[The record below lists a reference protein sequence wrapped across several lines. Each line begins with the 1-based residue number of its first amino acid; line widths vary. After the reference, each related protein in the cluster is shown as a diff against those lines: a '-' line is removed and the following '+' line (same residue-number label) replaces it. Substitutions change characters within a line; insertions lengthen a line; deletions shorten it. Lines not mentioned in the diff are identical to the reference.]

1 MGRATALSNETKRV
15 AACWDIEVKSLPKQL
30 LTGCLVTGWLLGG
43 CGRVP
48 NGTDSTGGDIRRDAT
63 VEAIEKVLPSVVNL
77 ATSKVVLVPDGYDP
91 AFRRYYGGHQEDQL
105 NSLGSG
111 VIIDEDGYFLTN
123 LHVLYRASRA
133 QVKLWDGELCDV
145 DENHGAKIPNMD
157 LALLR
162 IRAAPG
168 RKFQAMKLAHDDDLL
183 LGESV
188 IAVGNPFGLGGTV
201 TRGILSSK
209 DRLIKSGNNLQT
221 FVQTDAEINP
231 GNSGGPLINLRG
243 ELIGINTAVGEGQG
257 IGFAIPVKKVAAA
270 LGEFY
275 TPEAARALWFGARV
289 ASFNAPLTVSFVQSG
304 SPADKSGLSVGQ
316 RVISVNDRAPRNLVE
331 FQRLVTANTNN
342 LATLQVEDK
351 GTRRSLKVQ
360 LVPFDDLVQRKL
372 GVRLRNITPET
383 AASADGSPGD
393 GVIIERIDPDSP
405 ADQAKL
411 RVGFVITAIDERK
424 TGELLKAADVLSGRA
439 AGERVSISFV
449 IPRQFGASAGR
460 YNATVVLR

>member
-1 MGRATALSNETKRV
+1 M
-15 AACWDIEVKSLPKQL
+15 
-30 LTGCLVTGWLLGG
+30 
-43 CGRVP
+43 P
-48 NGTDSTGGDIRRDAT
+48 NGTDSIGGDIRRDAT

-77 ATSKVVLVPDGYDP
+77 ATSKVVLVADGYDP
-91 AFRRYYGGHQEDQL
+91 DFRRYYGHQEDQL
-105 NSLGSG
+105 NSIGSG

-123 LHVLYRASRA
+123 LHVLNRASRA
-133 QVKLWDGELCDV
+133 QIKLSNGELCDV
-145 DENHGAKIPNMD
+145 DENHGAKIEKMD

-162 IRAAPG
+162 IRSTPG

-243 ELIGINTAVGEGQG
+243 ELIGINTAVGVGEGQG
-257 IGFAIPVKKVAAA
+257 IGFAIPVKQVAAA

-289 ASFNAPLTVSFVQSG
+289 ASFNAPLTISFMQSG
-304 SPADKSGLSVGQ
+304 SPADKAGLRVGQ
-316 RVISVNDRAPRNLVE
+316 RVISVNDQSPRNLVE

-351 GTRRSLKVQ
+351 GGRHSLRIQ
-360 LVPFDDLVQRKL
+360 LVPFADLIQQKL
-372 GVRLRNITPET
+372 GVRLRNITPEN
-383 AASADGSPGD
+383 AAGAGASPGE
-393 GVIIERIDPDSP
+393 GVIIERVDPDGP

-411 RVGFVITAIDERK
+411 QPGFVITAIDERG
-424 TGELLKAADVLSGRA
+424 TGELLQAADVLSGRA
-439 AGERVSISFV
+439 ASVRVTLAFV
-449 IPRQFGASAGR
+449 IPQRFGANAGR
-460 YNATVVLR
+460 YNASVVLR